1 MKFSEKTL
9 YSEVKHIERYF
20 TAEDKENVL
29 KGAKMRYG
37 DYYEL
42 TIEEFFALLD
52 KNFAK
57 IELNEKAEITLFQFY
72 WMQYFSA
79 FVDEFTKILKKFEIA
94 PTAKELQYMQ
104 GTMPMTFSESLL
116 IFAQNFFG
124 LKSFKE
130 AEKITLGEIIIAKKA
145 DYNKSVFQRNQIKQ
159 YQK

>member
-1 MKFSEKTL
+1 
-9 YSEVKHIERYF
+9 
-20 TAEDKENVL
+20 
-29 KGAKMRYG
+29 MR
-37 DYYEL
+37 
-42 TIEEFFALLD
+42 
-52 KNFAK
+52 
-57 IELNEKAEITLFQFY
+57 
-72 WMQYFSA
+72 
-79 FVDEFTKILKKFEIA
+79 
-94 PTAKELQYMQ
+94 